1 MTMPKAKKSAP
12 RIPKVGDKVIPPGSE
27 LVYTVFHVSKDGT
40 EVELD
45 YDDSNLRRFRVPVAS
60 LKWPSR

>member
-1 MTMPKAKKSAP
+1 MAKPKAKAP
-12 RIPKVGDKVIPPGSE
+12 RVPKVGDKVIPPNSE

-40 EVELD
+40 EVDLD

-60 LKWPSR
+60 LKWSSR